1 MAKRRYTLEEVRAVK
16 PRALAVFEALAP
28 VVGLGITRVGDGY
41 GLKVNL
47 QVAPTSGTVLP
58 ADVEGVPVRVEVVGL
73 PARQ

>member
-1 MAKRRYTLEEVRAVK
+1 MSQHRYTLEEVRAVK

-47 QVAPTSGTVLP
+47 QTAPPVGTALP
-58 ADVEGVPVRVEVVGL
+58 TDVDGVPVRVEVVGL
-73 PARQ
+73 PAKR